1 MASQTALLGAAG
13 EHFVMCE
20 LLRRGYIAALAPQGV
35 PNTDIVVTDLTGH
48 RLCTVQVKA
57 RRNAGS
63 DGGWHMALKH
73 EEIMGDR
80 LFYCFVDFGSTPKD
94 PPLIF
99 VMPSRI
105 VAEVIRSSHRVW
117 LSNPGRNGQQRN
129 DSKMRRMLPDYS
141 KAYHPE
147 TTPYTDGWMDH
158 YKDAWDLLGM
168 G

>member
-35 PNTDIVVTDLTGH
+35 PNTDIVITDLTGH

-63 DGGWHMALKH
+63 DGGWHMRPKH

-80 LFYCFVDFGSTPKD
+80 LFYCFVDFGSTPD
-94 PPLIF
+94 DDPLIF
-99 VMPSRI
+99 VMPSGI
-105 VAEVIRSSHRVW
+105 VAEVISSSHRSW
-117 LSNPGRNGQQRN
+117 LLNPGKNGRQRK
-129 DSKMRRMLPDYS
+129 DSSVRRMLPDYS
-141 KAYHPE
+141 YAYRPKPN
-147 TTPYTDGWMDH
+147 PYANGWMDQ
-158 YKDAWDLLGM
+158 YKDAWHLLGM
-168 G
+168 E